1 MRVGERK
8 KAKRASAKAQTGRVD
23 PPSRA
28 GGPRSKA
35 GRRQPPP
42 KDSAAEDVIAP
53 PPDSLS
59 GLTFEEGAAPS
70 SRSARPARPRGTKR
84 ALFVGAALL
93 SAFVLVPFEPH
104 VRERMA
110 SLGKQARARFDSL
123 KSSVAGAPPAAAAAA
138 LTPSAPAGSDAAPAD
153 APPPTFRPGR
163 GPLGGGVFSLPPDLR
178 VGPDGQVDVLI
189 HFHGNT
195 DMVLESVEHA
205 KLGAATV
212 VVNLGVGSGPYEER
226 FDNPVA
232 FLDLL
237 TRTEGAIEKRGIPNA
252 KLGRIALSSWS
263 AGYGAILRILKND
276 GLASKIDSVVLLDG
290 MHVGYREDG
299 ALNWMSIDP
308 FQAFAER
315 AVRGETLFVV
325 THSNIEPVD
334 YLGVKETSDHL
345 LEHFGIVRT
354 EVKGVTV
361 LPPFESFKG
370 VLPKAEM
377 IPLTRA
383 TEAQKGNFIVRGFR
397 GNEPH
402 THMAHLMEMSQ
413 IGLPDLAR
421 RWKP

>member
-1 MRVGERK
+1 MRVASGNKARRGAK
-8 KAKRASAKAQTGRVD
+8 KK
-23 PPSRA
+23 PS
-28 GGPRSKA
+28 A
-35 GRRQPPP
+35 GRSPASLRGG
-42 KDSAAEDVIAP
+42 AAVAEHDPEGSDPTAGA
-53 PPDSLS
+53 PDSLA
-59 GLTFEEGAAPS
+59 GIAFEEEGHLP
-70 SRSARPARPRGTKR
+70 RTRPLAGQPGRKRTLLVGTAIVL
-84 ALFVGAALL
+84 AL
-93 SAFVLVPFEPH
+93 VLVPFEPH
-104 VRERMA
+104 VREHMV
-110 SLGKQARARFDSL
+110 SLGKGARARVDSFR
-123 KSSVAGAPPAAAAAA
+123 SGVSGAPAAAAAA
-138 LTPSAPAGSDAAPAD
+138 APMPSASGGAEPPQS
-153 APPPTFRPGR
+153 PPPTFRPGR
-163 GPLGGGVFSLPPDLR
+163 GPLGGAVFSLPPDLR
-178 VGPDGQVDVLI
+178 VGPDGQVDVLV

-195 DMVLESVEHA
+195 DMVLESAEHA

-212 VVNLGVGSGPYEER
+212 VVNLGVGSGPYEDR

-237 TRTEGAIEKRGIPNA
+237 TRTEGAIQKRGIPNA

-263 AGYGAILRILKND
+263 AGYGAILRILKNE

-308 FQAFAER
+308 FQAFAAR
-315 AVRGETLFVV
+315 AINGETLFVV

-383 TEAQKGNFIVRGFR
+383 TEAHKGNFIVRGFR

-402 THMAHLMEMSQ
+402 THMAHLMEMAE